1 MLINKKTDV
10 SKYLY
15 ITPVSIFIIIIT
27 IFPLVYSIYIS
38 SQDYQLITQ
47 TSNFIGTKNFEES
60 LEDKRFKESLVTTLK
75 IGLPSLIFE
84 TLFGLGLALILSSI
98 KTQRGIITSLLATPV
113 LIAPSAVAM
122 SFKMLYTPEW
132 GPLNHIL
139 GIPLGKVLETDWLG
153 STQIAPIAVIIADVW
168 QWSPFV
174 MLIVLAGL
182 LSIPSEIYEASRI
195 DGASGWNSFRY
206 ITLPLISFPLT
217 VAIILRSIDLF
228 KLFDLPYI
236 MSQGGPAGSTETVTI
251 YTYLVGIRFFR
262 VGYGAALSIMLLLV
276 VIIVSKFLV
285 KYTNK

>member
-1 MLINKKTDV
+1 MLSNKTSDLG
-10 SKYLY
+10 KYLY

-27 IFPLVYSIYIS
+27 IFPLIYSIYIS
-38 SQDYQLITQ
+38 TQDYSLITQ
-47 TSNFIGTKNFEES
+47 TSNYIGTTNFEES
-60 LEDKRFKESLVTTLK
+60 LEDKRFLKSLITTLK
-75 IGLPSLIFE
+75 IGIPSLFIE
-84 TLFGLGLALILSSI
+84 TILGLSLALLLSSI

-122 SFKMLYTPEW
+122 SFKMLYTPQW
-132 GPLNHIL
+132 GPINHIL
-139 GIPLGKVLETDWLG
+139 GMPFGEILEIDWLG
-153 STQIAPIAVIIADVW
+153 NPQIAPIAVIIADVW

-174 MLIVLAGL
+174 MLIVLAGI
-182 LSIPSEIYEASRI
+182 LSIPTDIYEASRI
-195 DGASGWNSFRY
+195 DGASGWNSFKY
-206 ITLPLISFPLT
+206 ITLPLIRFPLT
-217 VAIILRSIDLF
+217 VAVILRAIDLF
-228 KLFDLPYI
+228 KLFDLPFV

>member
-1 MLINKKTDV
+1 MLSNKTSDLG
-10 SKYLY
+10 KYLY

-27 IFPLVYSIYIS
+27 IFPLIYSIYIS
-38 SQDYQLITQ
+38 TQDYSLITQ
-47 TSNFIGTKNFEES
+47 TSNYIGTTNFEES
-60 LEDKRFKESLVTTLK
+60 LEDKRFLKSLITTLK
-75 IGLPSLIFE
+75 IGIPSLFIE
-84 TLFGLGLALILSSI
+84 TILGLSLALLLSSI

-122 SFKMLYTPEW
+122 SFKMLYTPQW
-132 GPLNHIL
+132 GPINHIL
-139 GIPLGKVLETDWLG
+139 GMPFGKILEIDWLG
-153 STQIAPIAVIIADVW
+153 NPQIAPIAVIIADVW

-174 MLIVLAGL
+174 MLIVLAGI
-182 LSIPSEIYEASRI
+182 LSIPTDIYEASRI
-195 DGASGWNSFRY
+195 DGASGWNSFKY
-206 ITLPLISFPLT
+206 ITLPLIRFPLT
-217 VAIILRSIDLF
+217 VAVILRAIDLF
-228 KLFDLPYI
+228 KLFDLPFV